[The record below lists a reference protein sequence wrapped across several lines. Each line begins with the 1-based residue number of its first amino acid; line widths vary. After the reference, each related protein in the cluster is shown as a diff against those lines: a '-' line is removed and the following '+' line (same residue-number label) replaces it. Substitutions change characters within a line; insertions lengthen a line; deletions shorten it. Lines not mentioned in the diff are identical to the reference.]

1 MIDIKRIPNSDM
13 NKALGL
19 VWSVFLEYEAPD
31 YTEEGIN
38 EFKKTIDNKN
48 WINDREFYGAF

>member
-1 MIDIKRIPNSDM
+1 MIDIKRIPNLDM
-13 NKALGL
+13 NKALEL

-38 EFKKTIDNKN
+38 EFKKTIDKF
-48 WINDREFYGAF
+48 WSK

>member
-19 VWSVFLEYEAPD
+19 VWSVFLEYEAL
-31 YTEEGIN
+31 YRRRY
-38 EFKKTIDNKN
+38 K
-48 WINDREFYGAF
+48 

>member
-13 NKALGL
+13 NKALEL

-31 YTEEGIN
+31 Y
-38 EFKKTIDNKN
+38 
-48 WINDREFYGAF
+48 DRRGYK